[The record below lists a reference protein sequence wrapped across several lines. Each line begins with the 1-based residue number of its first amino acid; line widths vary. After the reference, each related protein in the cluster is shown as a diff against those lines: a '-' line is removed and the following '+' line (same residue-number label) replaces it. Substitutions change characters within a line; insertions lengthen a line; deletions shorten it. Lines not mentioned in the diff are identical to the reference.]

1 MSEAEFPARGKG
13 DGCISGD
20 LLLTVH
26 KGISFQ
32 QAACVHVALYMEQ
45 GTCTT
50 TLQERVQ
57 EYKCNYT
64 VTPKSLGESDCGRLW
79 GNGAQTMY
87 RGERNTIAWD
97 RFV

>member
-1 MSEAEFPARGKG
+1 VSEAEFPARGKG

-32 QAACVHVALYMEQ
+32 QAACVHVALYMEHA
-45 GTCTT
+45 
-50 TLQERVQ
+50 LQLCKS

-87 RGERNTIAWD
+87 RGERDTIAWD